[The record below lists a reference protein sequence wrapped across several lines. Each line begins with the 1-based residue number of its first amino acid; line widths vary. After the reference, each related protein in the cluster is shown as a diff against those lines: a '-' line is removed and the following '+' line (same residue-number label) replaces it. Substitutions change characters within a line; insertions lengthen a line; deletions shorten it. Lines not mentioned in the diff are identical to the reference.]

1 VGVGVGLFAQI
12 NTARFGPQQFTSK
25 LILIGRID
33 AAPVHTPR
41 APSPCTRDTTAMDG
55 GSADFAGAKVC
66 PFILNI
72 TLRVAPAL
80 SGYRPS
86 MGIKKAACYF

>member
-1 VGVGVGLFAQI
+1 
-12 NTARFGPQQFTSK
+12 
-25 LILIGRID
+25 
-33 AAPVHTPR
+33 
-41 APSPCTRDTTAMDG
+41 MDG